1 MKAFP
6 SLLAAAALVA
16 AGTVPLVAQQSSA
29 TPVEIEAKITNLDA
43 SAGLITLET
52 TKMPGQEGTTTELRY
67 APSHPAALT
76 MYQVGDQVW
85 ARVVNGQSKPRVELL
100 SYADPASADYANA
113 GPDSLKEVQVEA
125 TITDIDRN
133 TGKVTLETTQFPGH
147 EGKMTLAYR
156 LTHLGGLVLYME
168 GEKVLANVVVTAEG
182 PRVKSIGSD

>member
-1 MKAFP
+1 MRMP
-6 SLLAAAALVA
+6 TL
-16 AGTVPLVAQQSSA
+16 PLY
-29 TPVEIEAKITNLDA
+29 DA
-43 SAGLITLET
+43 SAPPDGY
-52 TKMPGQEGTTTELRY
+52 R
-67 APSHPAALT
+67 
-76 MYQVGDQVW
+76 
-85 ARVVNGQSKPRVELL
+85 RVVSPGGYECWHFDVEDPNADR
-100 SYADPASADYANA
+100 YVKIEFCEGDPASADYANA